1 MGLHEVTRGFRGL
14 QEVSRVN
21 KRLQGVIES

>member
-1 MGLHEVTRGFRGL
+1 MGIHEVTRGFRGL

>member
-14 QEVSRVN
+14 QEVSRFN

>member
-1 MGLHEVTRGFRGL
+1 MGLHKVTRGFRGL

>member
-1 MGLHEVTRGFRGL
+1 MGLHEVTRGVRGL
-14 QEVSRVN
+14 QEVSRVY

>member
-14 QEVSRVN
+14 QEVLRVN

>member
-1 MGLHEVTRGFRGL
+1 MGLHEVTTGFRGL
-14 QEVSRVN
+14 QEVSRVY